1 MATVRTIDDSN
12 SAPFDIPFEHPSGV
26 SLAFNFWS
34 RRTYLETEK
43 DVCDLIASLL
53 TGDPVDCIKNS
64 KKARDPAKIIL
75 AVAQGVDSTVL
86 TAEAI
91 RTSSFFKECSSV
103 PINQQHR
110 LEIHS
115 RNSRAAPTDN
125 IYSTLLWPEKP
136 PSPFSEMKY
145 FLSKELFEQFTL
157 KFQVIP
163 TFQQWQQSPLSL
175 CWIILPLSQWSN
187 KLHRMNTIQ
196 SFLTHFLFLLSCNLF
211 IFPFSIFL
219 LTNFFVGNTHWLA
232 RYHYLHSKYCKWRIY
247 SFWLSYSAK
256 ERFSSNSSHFC
267 HEKSTSKERFGI
279 WCLRI
284 FSTNEGPWFW

>member
-175 CWIILPLSQWSN
+175 C
-187 KLHRMNTIQ
+187 
-196 SFLTHFLFLLSCNLF
+196 
-211 IFPFSIFL
+211 
-219 LTNFFVGNTHWLA
+219 
-232 RYHYLHSKYCKWRIY
+232 
-247 SFWLSYSAK
+247 
-256 ERFSSNSSHFC
+256 
-267 HEKSTSKERFGI
+267 
-279 WCLRI
+279 
-284 FSTNEGPWFW
+284 